1 MSRSSSPGTRRGR
14 PKRCP
19 TTPSSSS
26 ASGKTI
32 RGSMSWD
39 EAFSRRYE
47 EWSAHMTEDVDFY
60 VDLARESGGPLV
72 ELAVGSAR
80 VAIPV
85 AHATG
90 LSVIGIDTSPAMLEQ
105 ARAAA
110 AAAGVRL

>member
-39 EAFSRRYE
+39 EAFARRYE
-47 EWSAHMTEDVDFY
+47 EWSAHMTEDVPFY
-60 VDLARESGGPLV
+60 VELAREADGPLV
-72 ELAVGSAR
+72 ELAVGNGR
-80 VAIPV
+80 VAVPV
-85 AHATG
+85 AQATG
-90 LSVIGIDTSPAMLEQ
+90 RRVIGIDTSPAMLEQ
-105 ARAAA
+105 
-110 AAAGVRL
+110 